1 MVRDC
6 KNRDVSG
13 QMVIHFDYNSIS
25 ELSMYLKYKKFVRLA
40 CFKKQFE
47 R

>member
-1 MVRDC
+1 MLRGC
-6 KNRDVSG
+6 KIHDVSG

-40 CFKKQFE
+40 RFKKQFE